1 MKRLLERLFPPF
13 AFVAASLGALAIG
26 TRPRKKAPPGN
37 LKMTV
42 TPITFPTKYLQA
54 DKLTPADVGLERVAY
69 GFAVLTDPNGEG
81 STVNVAN
88 VIYDPDAETLKLFDE
103 TPAEVANEAEVKKVT
118 CTVYAWGS

>member
-26 TRPRKKAPPGN
+26 TRPRKKSPPGN

-54 DKLTPADVGLERVAY
+54 DKLTPANVGLKHVVY
-69 GFAVLTDPNGEG
+69 GYAVLTSISNGV
-81 STVNVAN
+81 VNIAN
-88 VIYDPDAETLKLFDE
+88 VIYDPTAETLKLFDE
-103 TPAEVANEAEVKKVT
+103 TPAEVANEAEIKKPTALVFA
-118 CTVYAWGS
+118 YGR

>member
-1 MKRLLERLFPPF
+1 VKRLLERLFPSLVF
-13 AFVAASLGALAIG
+13 AFSAVSALAIG

-69 GFAVLTDPNGEG
+69 GYAVLTGIGEG
-81 STVNVAN
+81 AVNIAN
-88 VIYDPDAETLKLFDE
+88 VVYDPAEETLKLFDE
-103 TPAEVANEAEVKKVT
+103 TPKEVADEAEVKKPT
-118 CTVYAWGS
+118 CLVFAFGS

>member
-37 LKMTV
+37 LKLTV

-54 DKLTPADVGLERVAY
+54 DKLTPADVGLERVVY
-69 GFAVLTDPNGEG
+69 GYAVLTGIG
-81 STVNVAN
+81 TGTVNIAN

-103 TPAEVANEAEVKKVT
+103 TPAEVANEAEVKKPT

>member
-1 MKRLLERLFPPF
+1 MKRLFLAPF
-13 AFVAASLGALAIG
+13 YALLALGALAIG

-69 GFAVLTDPNGEG
+69 GYAVLTSISNGV
-81 STVNVAN
+81 VNIAN

-103 TPAEVANEAEVKKVT
+103 TPAEVANEAEVKKPT
-118 CTVYAWGS
+118 CLVFAFGS